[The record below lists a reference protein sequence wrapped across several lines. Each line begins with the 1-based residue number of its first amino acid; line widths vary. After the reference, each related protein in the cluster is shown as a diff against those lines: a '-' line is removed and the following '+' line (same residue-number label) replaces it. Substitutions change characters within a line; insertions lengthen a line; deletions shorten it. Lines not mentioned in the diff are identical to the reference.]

1 MAVLRYGLLLG
12 HGLLS
17 GTPAGIVP
25 RGFLSWARK
34 GRSDRNDR
42 RGDGRA
48 DQQVSHEF
56 HVLGQHFRISFT
68 AWSPLSGKWIYHPA
82 GTIKFLLQ
90 KLNSILALSQV
101 SDERYSPHHEL
112 IKERSL
118 PCSISWRNDGIR
130 VKHHAATAPGATT
143 GADRHADSLTM

>member
-1 MAVLRYGLLLG
+1 MIGPMNNMTVLRCGLLLG

-42 RGDGRA
+42 RGDRRA

-68 AWSPLSGKWIYHPA
+68 GWSPLSQKWIYRPA

-90 KLNSILALSQV
+90 KLNSILGLSQV
-101 SDERYSPHHEL
+101 SDERYGLRHEL
-112 IKERSL
+112 IKERTL
-118 PCSISWRNDGIR
+118 TCS
-130 VKHHAATAPGATT
+130 
-143 GADRHADSLTM
+143 